1 MYFGSIK
8 TLSILLLVLIKFV
21 PYKANFNMEIHHM
34 SDKFQTCIFC
44 CTLSLKVSKKVKV
57 KNPEKYWSHQASC
70 FQKQHLCASYIPT
83 KPFKQIWFLK
93 WRIGKSW
100 FPVISHFYFYLV
112 LLRRVDC
119 RQGLWKQPKKSSISK
134 IQRELFSIFQCF
146 IFSLFFSRS
155 HHKLFVLNFGGNF
168 NLIQGQNVISDLT
181 I

>member
-21 PYKANFNMEIHHM
+21 PYKANFNMEIHHV

-57 KNPEKYWSHQASC
+57 KK
-70 FQKQHLCASYIPT
+70 QKNIGHIKHLVSKSNTCVLPT

-100 FPVISHFYFYLV
+100 FPVFSHFYFYLD

-119 RQGLWKQPKKSSISK
+119 WQGLWKQPKKSSISK
-134 IQRELFSIFQCF
+134 IQREMFSIFQCVNF
-146 IFSLFFSRS
+146 FLFFSMKS
-155 HHKLFVLNFGGNF
+155 HQLFVLNFGGNF

>member
-1 MYFGSIK
+1 MYSGSIK

-57 KNPEKYWSHQASC
+57 KK
-70 FQKQHLCASYIPT
+70 QKNIGHIKHLVSKSNTCVLPT
-83 KPFKQIWFLK
+83 KLFNQIWFLK

-100 FPVISHFYFYLV
+100 FPVFSHFYFYLD

-119 RQGLWKQPKKSSISK
+119 WQGLWKQPKNHQSVRFRENCFQSSNVSSF
-134 IQRELFSIFQCF
+134 LFSFLGAIINC
-146 IFSLFFSRS
+146 LFWI
-155 HHKLFVLNFGGNF
+155 LEEI
-168 NLIQGQNVISDLT
+168 LI
-181 I
+181 